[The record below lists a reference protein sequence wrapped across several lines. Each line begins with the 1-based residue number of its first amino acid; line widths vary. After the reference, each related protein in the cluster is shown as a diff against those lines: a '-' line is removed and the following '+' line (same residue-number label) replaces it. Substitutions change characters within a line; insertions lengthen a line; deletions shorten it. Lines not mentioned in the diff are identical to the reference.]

1 MKGLSAG
8 FAATALAVAAFA
20 ISASAQ
26 IAIVDTTV
34 IDGTGAPARSN
45 VSVLIEDGRIA
56 EIAQAGEL
64 RVPDGTRRIDGGGRF
79 LLPGFIDSNV
89 HASIYGNSERRE
101 TVVKYGHRNDEL
113 ALEFLQREL
122 KHGVTT
128 VRDSYGALEPLLE
141 VRERIARGEA
151 VGARILVAGNIV
163 GWGGPFSLT
172 FSLMEPSE
180 LTLFQERWNDHIA
193 QGAGEE
199 LLDMGPA
206 ELRGAINAYLDKGVN
221 FVKYGGTAH
230 FRRPSLIGFSPRTQ
244 RVLVE
249 ETHKRGLIAETHATS
264 PESLRLAV
272 LAGIDFIQHPEIL
285 SRAYPDELVELIIER
300 GVICGVRSNV
310 VTGERWRAHLKS
322 KAAAEAALADAPP
335 PETSGEK
342 LRRERRLGVRYEL
355 QRRNAERLIAAG
367 CPVSIAT
374 DSYQGRAPE
383 FRRAPKPLHQ
393 EAGIGSI
400 LAVEG
405 LVDLGMSEMEAIVA
419 GTRNGAVAAGML
431 EEIGTVEEG
440 KLADLILLGAD
451 PLDDIRN
458 IRRLEMVM
466 TSGRVV
472 DLDALPSKTLFST
485 SR

>member
-1 MKGLSAG
+1 MAVT
-8 FAATALAVAAFA
+8 AVALAARAQVA
-20 ISASAQ
+20 IL
-26 IAIVDTTV
+26 DTTV
-34 IDGTGAPARSN
+34 IDGTGAPARAN
-45 VSVLIEDGRIA
+45 VGVLIEDGRIA
-56 EIAQAGEL
+56 EIAPAGEL
-64 RVPDGTRRIDGGGRF
+64 RLPEGTRRIDGRGKF

-89 HASIYGNSERRE
+89 HASIYGNASRRE

-113 ALEFLQREL
+113 ALEFLQRAL

-128 VRDSYGALEPLLE
+128 VRDSYGALAPLLA
-141 VRERIARGEA
+141 VRDRIARGEA
-151 VGARILVAGNIV
+151 VGARSLVAGNIV

-172 FSLMEPSE
+172 FSLMEESE

-199 LLDMGPA
+199 LLDMGPV
-206 ELRGAINAYLDKGVN
+206 ELRGAINTYLDKGVD

-230 FRRPSLIGFSPRTQ
+230 FRRPSLIGFSPRAQ
-244 RVLVE
+244 RVIVE

-264 PESLRLAV
+264 SESLRLAV

-285 SRAYPDELVELIIER
+285 SRPYPDELVDLIIAR
-300 GVICGVRSNV
+300 GVICGIRSNV
-310 VTGERWRAHLKS
+310 VTGERWEAHLES
-322 KAAAEAALADAPP
+322 KALAEAALADAPP
-335 PETSGEK
+335 PETTAEK
-342 LRRERRLGVRYEL
+342 RRREARLGYRYEL
-355 QRRNAERLIAAG
+355 QRRNAERLIVAG

-383 FRRAPKPLHQ
+383 YRRASKPLHQ

-419 GTRNGAVAAGML
+419 GTRNGAMAAGML
-431 EEIGTVEEG
+431 DEIGTVEEG

-451 PLDDIRN
+451 PLADIRN
-458 IRRLEMVM
+458 IRRLERVM
-466 TSGRVV
+466 TSGRIV
-472 DLDALPSKTLFST
+472 DLDALPTERLFST
-485 SR
+485 RR